1 MSTNFRGKAIKATLY
16 ADKATFIHKC
26 GDFGKYSRIVTQ
38 FTRDNIG
45 GERYSTK
52 LQQPFSLQNIHR

>member
-1 MSTNFRGKAIKATLY
+1 MSADFRGKAIKATLY
-16 ADKATFIHKC
+16 ADKAAFIHQS

-45 GERYSTK
+45 GEWYSAK
-52 LQQPFSLQNIHR
+52 LQQSFSLQNIHR